1 MDKWEKKKSIIEK
14 LEIINAELEEYL
26 EIWKK
31 QGGGTTGHAI
41 GSMIKRMKEKTE
53 FFKNKC

>member
-1 MDKWEKKKSIIEK
+1 MDRWEKKKIIIDK
-14 LEIINAELEEYL
+14 LEDINKELEEYL

-41 GSMIKRMKEKTE
+41 GSMIKRIREKTD
-53 FFKNKC
+53 FFKNYC